1 MAAHVKSFLK
11 GVMLCLSP
19 RFHGGGGFRD
29 DKDSRVVGLLVGGEN
44 EKALAVG
51 RIAVGHA
58 VHDFSVEE
66 IHPYFQTGVI
76 EFEVLHGEL
85 FVRFVILVA
94 AEVFHEEDGLDEG
107 GEHRDDV
114 LVIFES
120 CDVEA
125 VFGGGEI
132 ECAALDNLSVP
143 KMNNHPMLYHPGA
156 LPSQVAP
163 LQVVLLIY
171 SARGSYAFNGKT
183 ASRKESLWVNSP
195 IGTGRPWFLA
205 LYVVLRIQHWIGL

>member
-19 RFHGGGGFRD
+19 RFHEGGGFRD

-143 KMNNHPMLYHPGA
+143 KMNYHPICSIIQAPSRLKSLRFRLFSLYIRLGA
-156 LPSQVAP
+156 RMP
-163 LQVVLLIY
+163 LMEKPLL
-171 SARGSYAFNGKT
+171 GKK
-183 ASRKESLWVNSP
+183 AS
-195 IGTGRPWFLA
+195 G
-205 LYVVLRIQHWIGL
+205 

>member
-19 RFHGGGGFRD
+19 RFHGGRGFRD
-29 DKDSRVVGLLVGGEN
+29 DKDSRVVGFLVGGEN

-58 VHDFSVEE
+58 VHHLSIQE
-66 IHPYFQTGVI
+66 IHPYFQSGVI
-76 EFEVLHGEL
+76 ELEVLHGEL
-85 FVRFVILVA
+85 FVRFVVLVT
-94 AEVFHEEDGLDEG
+94 AEGFHEEDGLDEG

-114 LVIFES
+114 LVILEG
-120 CDVEA
+120 CHVEA

-143 KMNNHPMLYHPGA
+143 KMNNHPMLHHPGT
-156 LPSQVAP
+156 LPSQIAP
-163 LQVVLLIY
+163 LQVVLFIY
-171 SARGSYAFNGKT
+171 SARGSYAFNGKA
-183 ASRKESLWVNSP
+183 ASRKESLWGEPPDWHWTALVFGL
-195 IGTGRPWFLA
+195 ICGT
-205 LYVVLRIQHWIGL
+205 